1 MLIQSQREEVDRTM
15 KFADVNVTSDASP
28 EVPEFDESDSSVLD
42 SENYFQSPFQ

>member
-1 MLIQSQREEVDRTM
+1 M
-15 KFADVNVTSDASP
+15 KFADLNVTSDASP